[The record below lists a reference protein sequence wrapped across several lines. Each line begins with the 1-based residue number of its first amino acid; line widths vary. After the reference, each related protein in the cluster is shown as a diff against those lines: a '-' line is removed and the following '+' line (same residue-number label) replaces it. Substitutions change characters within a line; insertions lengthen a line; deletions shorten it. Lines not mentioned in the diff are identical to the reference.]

1 MEYKMKYFKDETGK
15 VYQSESE
22 EVIVSNVDLDGTMTI
37 LEVKEIDKKEYSE
50 AIAKVEDQNK
60 KDIEAANLKIK
71 ESYDQLI
78 KDGLSE
84 ASAKIISGYKESKEV

>member
-1 MEYKMKYFKDETGK
+1 MKYFKDETGK
-15 VYQSESE
+15 VYQSESD
-22 EVIVSNVDLDGTMTI
+22 EVVVSNVDLDGTRAI

-71 ESYDQLI
+71 ESFDQLV
-78 KDGLSE
+78 KDGIPE
-84 ASAKIISGYKESKEV
+84 ASAKLISGYNESKEV